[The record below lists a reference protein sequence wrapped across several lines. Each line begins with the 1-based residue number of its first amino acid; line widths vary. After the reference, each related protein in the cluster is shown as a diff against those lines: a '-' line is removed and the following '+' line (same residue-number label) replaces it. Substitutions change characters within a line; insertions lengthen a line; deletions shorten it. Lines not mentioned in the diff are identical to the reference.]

1 LGVGLP
7 VASVPVEVGERVA
20 ELDVVGLVVGF
31 VVVGVEE
38 KSLFAQVA
46 GIVASKA
53 YGCEQCKT
61 ESSCGHD
68 TSS

>member
-1 LGVGLP
+1 MGVGLP

-20 ELDVVGLVVGF
+20 GLDIIGLEVGF

-53 YGCEQCKT
+53 YG
-61 ESSCGHD
+61 
-68 TSS
+68 

>member
-1 LGVGLP
+1 MGVGVGLP
-7 VASVPVEVGERVA
+7 VVSVPVEVGERVA
-20 ELDVVGLVVGF
+20 GLDVIGLEVGF

-53 YGCEQCKT
+53 YG
-61 ESSCGHD
+61 
-68 TSS
+68 

>member
-1 LGVGLP
+1 VGVGLP

-20 ELDVVGLVVGF
+20 GLDIIGLEVGF

-53 YGCEQCKT
+53 YG
-61 ESSCGHD
+61 
-68 TSS
+68 